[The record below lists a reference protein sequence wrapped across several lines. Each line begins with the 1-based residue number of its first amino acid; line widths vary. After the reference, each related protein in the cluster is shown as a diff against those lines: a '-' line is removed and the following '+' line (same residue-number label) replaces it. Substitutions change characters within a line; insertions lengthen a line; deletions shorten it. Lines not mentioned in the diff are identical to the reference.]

1 MSKYSNEFKL
11 EVIKYCIEEHHGYS
25 STAKYFNISSLETVR
40 RWCKHYEIHGVVGIV
55 KNKNNKYDGKFKQKV
70 VEYMHENHLSASETA
85 IYFNLPQEG
94 AVLKWERIYYEEGPQ
109 GLYLERRGRRKNMSS
124 KPRKKKIS
132 KENEEDLIA
141 EVQRLRMENA
151 YLKKLQALVQE
162 RTSQN
167 NLESNCNR

>member
-11 EVIKYCIEEHHGYS
+11 EVIKYCIEEHHGYG
-25 STAKYFNISSLETVR
+25 STAKYFNIPSREMVR

-55 KNKNNKYDGKFKQKV
+55 KNKNNKYDGEFKQKV

-162 RTSQN
+162 RTKPKQS
-167 NLESNCNR
+167 RK